1 MAQRTLLLLLAAALT
16 MIQTRADPPK
26 AHVTRHPRP
35 AEPPPSTGSNM
46 VNIAVL
52 VVLGAVIIIEAMV
65 AFVLKSRRKIAI
77 LPGPAGT
84 RGSSAS

>member
-1 MAQRTLLLLLAAALT
+1 MAQRTLFLLLAAALT
-16 MIQTRADPPK
+16 MIETR
-26 AHVTRHPRP
+26 

-65 AFVLKSRRKIAI
+65 AFVLKSSRKIAI

-84 RGSSAS
+84 KGSSAS